1 LGDIFSEQ
9 DFKYLQQ
16 ISQVVKG
23 AEPGEWS
30 IGSMVVIIRKLDP
43 IENNLIKI
51 GDVND
56 L

>member
-1 LGDIFSEQ
+1 
-9 DFKYLQQ
+9 
-16 ISQVVKG
+16 
-23 AEPGEWS
+23 
-30 IGSMVVIIRKLDP
+30 MVVIIRKLDP